1 MDFQTAD
8 RKRARRNR
16 RLLYAAAG
24 VAGAAVLTA
33 LLAGIAPAA
42 PEVRRSSI
50 WTGVVEHGELVR
62 QVRGPGTLVVPPE
75 DIRWLA
81 AETRGR
87 VEERGVLPGAPV
99 EAETVLLVLS
109 NPELE
114 QEAREADLEYRAQQ
128 SELEELRLNT
138 DSERLEQESAA
149 SRVAADYEQAQ
160 RRADADT
167 RLREAGLI
175 GALILRRSQVRANEL
190 ETRHTLE
197 QERLGI
203 LRGAGEAQL
212 RSKEATVARY
222 RAARDLKRRQ
232 VEALTVRAGQN
243 GILLEIP
250 VEVGQEVTPGT
261 NLARVADPQRLRATL
276 RVAETQARDVAPGQ
290 PVSVDTRNGIVAG
303 VVERVDPSVREGR
316 VAVDVRLSGDL
327 PRGARPDLSVDG
339 VIELERLPE
348 VLHVGRPA
356 YGQPGS
362 LVGLFRLSPEG
373 GEAVRVPVRLGRS
386 SVNRIEVV
394 SGLERGEE
402 IVLSDTSAWDQWDR
416 IRLR

>member
-50 WTGVVEHGELVR
+50 WTGVVERGELVR

-149 SRVAADYEQAQ
+149 SRVAADYQQAQ

-222 RAARDLKRRQ
+222 RASRDLKRRQ

>member
-222 RAARDLKRRQ
+222 RASRDLKRRQ

>member
-114 QEAREADLEYRAQQ
+114 QEAREAALEYRAQQ

-316 VAVDVRLSGDL
+316 VAVDVRLTGDL

>member
-8 RKRARRNR
+8 KKRARRNR
-16 RLLYAAAG
+16 RLLYAAGG
-24 VAGAAVLTA
+24 VAGAAILTA
-33 LLAGIAPAA
+33 LLARLSPAA

-50 WTGVVEHGELVR
+50 WTGVVEYGELVR

-87 VEERGVLPGAPV
+87 VEERGILPGAPV
-99 EAETVLLVLS
+99 AADTVLLVLS
-109 NPELE
+109 NPELV
-114 QEAREADLEYRAQQ
+114 QEAREAELEYRAQQ
-128 SELEELRLNT
+128 AELEELRLTTRSELLSQENAA
-138 DSERLEQESAA
+138 ERLAADFAQA
-149 SRVAADYEQAQ
+149 SRRAEADS
-160 RRADADT
+160 
-167 RLREAGLI
+167 RLREVGLI
-175 GALILRRSQVRANEL
+175 GELLLRRSRVRANEL

-203 LRGAGEAQL
+203 LEGAGDAQR

-222 RAARDLKRRQ
+222 RAARDLKQRQ
-232 VEALTVRAGQN
+232 VEALTVRAGQA

-250 VEVGQEVTPGT
+250 VEVGQEVTPGA
-261 NLARVADPQRLRATL
+261 NLARVADPERLRATL
-276 RVAETQARDVAPGQ
+276 RVAETQAREVAPGQ
-290 PVSVDTRNGIVAG
+290 PVSVDTRNGLVSG

-316 VAVDVRLSGDL
+316 VAVDVRLTGDL

-339 VIELERLPE
+339 VIELDRLAE

-373 GEAVRVPVRLGRS
+373 DEAVRVPVRLGRS

-402 IVLSDTSAWDQWDR
+402 IVLSDTAAWDQWDR

>member
-175 GALILRRSQVRANEL
+175 GALILRRSQVRAHEL

>member
-24 VAGAAVLTA
+24 AAGAAVLTA

-261 NLARVADPQRLRATL
+261 NLARVADPRRLRATL

-316 VAVDVRLSGDL
+316 VAVDVRLTGDL

-339 VIELERLPE
+339 VVELERLPE

>member
-1 MDFQTAD
+1 MDFRTAD

-16 RLLYAAAG
+16 RLLYAGGG
-24 VAGAAVLTA
+24 VAGAAILTA
-33 LLAGIAPAA
+33 LLARIAPAA

-50 WTGVVEHGELVR
+50 WTGVVEYGELVR

-75 DIRWLA
+75 DLRWIA

-99 EAETVLLVLS
+99 AADTVLLVLS
-109 NPELE
+109 NPELA

-128 SELEELRLNT
+128 AELEELRLT
-138 DSERLEQESAA
+138 TRSELLSQENAA
-149 SRVAADYEQAQ
+149 ERVAADFAQAS
-160 RRADADT
+160 RRAEADL
-167 RLREAGLI
+167 RLREDGLI
-175 GALILRRSQVRANEL
+175 GELILRRSQVRADEL
-190 ETRHTLE
+190 ETRHALE
-197 QERLGI
+197 QERLDI
-203 LRGAGEAQL
+203 LEGAGEAQL

-222 RAARDLKRRQ
+222 RAARDLKQHQ
-232 VEALTVRAGQN
+232 VEALTVRAGQD

-250 VEVGQEVTPGT
+250 VEVGQEVAPGA

-290 PVSVDTRNGIVAG
+290 PVSVDTRNGVVAG

-316 VAVDVRLSGDL
+316 VAVDVRLSGAL

-339 VIELERLPE
+339 VIELDRLAE

-373 GEAVRVPVRLGRS
+373 DEAVRVPVRLGRS

-402 IVLSDTSAWDQWDR
+402 IVLSDTAAWDQWDR